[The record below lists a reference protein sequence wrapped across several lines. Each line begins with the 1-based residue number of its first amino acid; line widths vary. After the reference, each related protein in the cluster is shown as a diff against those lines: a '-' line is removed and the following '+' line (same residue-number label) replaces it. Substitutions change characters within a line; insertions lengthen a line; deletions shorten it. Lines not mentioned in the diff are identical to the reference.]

1 MKLNFNQIKEIT
13 TGAVLVS
20 KEDGMIS
27 LKRFTQEQEELYKVT
42 NQDFYNKTFFHLN
55 QQQNNYAKMA
65 KLSYFLHKCS

>member
-27 LKRFTQEQEELYKVT
+27 LKRFIIKLFLQQELNFYLRRIVKV
-42 NQDFYNKTFFHLN
+42 Y
-55 QQQNNYAKMA
+55 
-65 KLSYFLHKCS
+65 S